1 MPMYDRQCKVC
12 EHQLI
17 DCFEPIQVPTVVCPS
32 CGQETERVWLN
43 NKTANVISDDIPGGV
58 LIKHGLCDPETGEPR
73 RYYSKSEIAAEAKR
87 RGLTQAVRHT
97 PEQGSDKSRH
107 TTRWV

>member
-1 MPMYDRQCKVC
+1 MPMYDRRCPAC
-12 EHQLI
+12 EAVMI
-17 DCFEPIQVPTVVCPS
+17 DCWEPIMAPDVPCKE
-32 CGQETERVWLN
+32 CGKPTERTWF
-43 NKTANVISDDIPGGV
+43 THPASVIADEIPGGV
-58 LIKHGLCDPETGEPR
+58 EIRHGLCNEDGSPR